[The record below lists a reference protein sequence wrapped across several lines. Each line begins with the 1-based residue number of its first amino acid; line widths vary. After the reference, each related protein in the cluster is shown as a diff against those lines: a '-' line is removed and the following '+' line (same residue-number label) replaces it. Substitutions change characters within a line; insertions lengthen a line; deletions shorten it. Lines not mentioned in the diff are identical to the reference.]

1 MTWKPARS
9 TEMTSPLPKRGEV
22 WRVNFDPTCGAE
34 IMKIRPTV
42 VISSNALGKLPLK
55 IVVPITGW
63 KSGFADDIWHIKL
76 TPTPENGLTKD
87 SAVDLFHVRGV
98 DLLRFIAPIGKLA
111 EVEVEEIVQALAI
124 VVELN

>member
-1 MTWKPARS
+1 
-9 TEMTSPLPKRGEV
+9 MTSTLPKRGEI
-22 WRVNFDPTCGAE
+22 WRVNFDPTLGAE
-34 IMKIRPTV
+34 IMKIRPAV

-76 TPTPENGLTKD
+76 TPTSENGLTKD
-87 SAVDLFHVRGV
+87 SAVDLFHIRAV
-98 DLLRFIAPIGKLA
+98 DFLRFIDRVGKLTA
-111 EVEVEEIVQALAI
+111 VEVEEIVQALAI

>member
-1 MTWKPARS
+1 MI
-9 TEMTSPLPKRGEV
+9 SPLPIRGEV
-22 WRVNFDPTCGAE
+22 WRINFDPTLGAE
-34 IMKIRPTV
+34 IKKIRPAV

-63 KSGFADDIWHIKL
+63 KSGFADDIWHIRL
-76 TPTPENGLTKD
+76 TPAPENGLTKE

-98 DLLRFIAPIGKLA
+98 DLLRFIDRVGKLTA
-111 EVEVEEIVQALAI
+111 VEVEEIVQALAI